1 MSLHTENSDR
11 ITSAYRSGMGVE
23 IAAIAGTAR
32 AEKTRKNLLQAKR
45 VVVVTK
51 FKFMGDTIVA
61 TPMLRQLRTA
71 NPQAHLTLLT
81 SHSAAAALQDFPYL
95 DAVQGFD
102 QGHGLRIHHT
112 LDLVNLL
119 REGSYDVAFLLNRS
133 VQCAV
138 AVQWAG
144 IPTRIGYK
152 GECRTPFLTLAVP
165 YSFDRNES
173 TCLLDMVRA
182 VGLPVKETLPELTF
196 SEHTRKRA
204 YELLASFGWSAEEGG
219 RPLIGMQPG
228 ANDPYIREWGAKR
241 YATVADTLIEEWG
254 ATVVLMGGKEE
265 EATAQEMERQM
276 RHPVLNLI
284 GKSPLRES
292 LAMIGHCN
300 LWIGNDSGLLHTA
313 VAQGVP
319 SVGIYGPNKV
329 VRWGYH
335 TARHRSLVAFPDR
348 PAETDDAIRSC
359 LDQIPVTDV
368 LSAIEEVMQSSAT
381 PLHEDS
387 LCPYFTATK
396 DEAQRMATR
405 RR

>member
-1 MSLHTENSDR
+1 MNQSKENPNR
-11 ITSAYRSGMGVE
+11 TTTAYRSGTGVA
-23 IAAIAGTAR
+23 IAAIAGTPR
-32 AEKTRKNLLQAKR
+32 AEKVRKNLLQAKR
-45 VVVVTK
+45 VIVVTK

-61 TPMLRQLRTA
+61 TPMLRQLKA
-71 NPQAHLTLLT
+71 SCPQAHLTLLT
-81 SHSAAAALQDFPYL
+81 SHSAAAALQDYPHL

-112 LDLVNLL
+112 LDLVNQL

-133 VQCAV
+133 VQCAL
-138 AVQWAG
+138 AAQWAG

-152 GECRTPFLTLAVP
+152 AECRTPFLTLAVP

-182 VGLPVKETLPELTF
+182 VGLPTDETLPELVF

-204 YELLASFGWSAEEGG
+204 YELLASFGWSGEEGG
-219 RPLIGMQPG
+219 RPLVGMQPG

-241 YATVADTLIEEWG
+241 YASVADKLIEEWG
-254 ATVVLMGGKEE
+254 ATVVLMGGREE
-265 EATAQEMERQM
+265 EATALEMERQM

-335 TARHRSLVAFPDR
+335 TARHRSIVAFPER

-359 LDQIPVTDV
+359 LDQIPIAEV
-368 LSAIEEVMQSSAT
+368 LRAIEEVMQSPAT
-381 PLHEDS
+381 SLQEDS
-387 LCPYFTATK
+387 LCPYFTATQ